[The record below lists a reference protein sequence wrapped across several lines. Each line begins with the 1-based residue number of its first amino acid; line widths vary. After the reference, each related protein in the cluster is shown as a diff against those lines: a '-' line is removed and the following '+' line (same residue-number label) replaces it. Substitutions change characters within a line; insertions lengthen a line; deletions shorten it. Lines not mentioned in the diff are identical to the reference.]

1 MKSTVNNLDIIQLH
15 HDILVAGYRERW
27 KITELVMR
35 NHWQSEVI
43 KDVGKYMDRYQRMK
57 NQTEASVEKLII
69 NKVLERLWTHLI
81 VGFIMKLLL
90 VAIKNTILVMCDR
103 LSKIMYFVATT
114 EGMIAEG
121 LARLFRNDVWKL
133 HGLPE
138 SVILNRKPYFAVK
151 LTKKLN
157 RILDIKTKLLTL
169 FHPLTD
175 SQTK

>member
-1 MKSTVNNLDIIQLH
+1 
-15 HDILVAGYRERW
+15 
-27 KITELVMR
+27 MR

-43 KDVGKYMDRYQRMK
+43 KDVGKYMDRCDIYQRMK
-57 NQTEASVEKLII
+57 NQTEASAEKLII
-69 NKVLERLWTHLI
+69 NKVLERLWTHLM

-90 VAIKNTILVMCDR
+90 VAIKNAILVMCDR

-114 EGMIAEG
+114 EGMTAEG

-133 HGLPE
+133 YGLPE
-138 SVILNRKPYFAVK
+138 SVILNRKPYFAVE

-157 RILDIKTKLLTL
+157 RILNIKTKLLTL
-169 FHPLTD
+169 FHPLID

>member
-1 MKSTVNNLDIIQLH
+1 
-15 HDILVAGYRERW
+15 
-27 KITELVMR
+27 
-35 NHWQSEVI
+35 
-43 KDVGKYMDRYQRMK
+43 MDRCDMYQRMK

-90 VAIKNTILVMCDR
+90 VAIKNAILVMCDR